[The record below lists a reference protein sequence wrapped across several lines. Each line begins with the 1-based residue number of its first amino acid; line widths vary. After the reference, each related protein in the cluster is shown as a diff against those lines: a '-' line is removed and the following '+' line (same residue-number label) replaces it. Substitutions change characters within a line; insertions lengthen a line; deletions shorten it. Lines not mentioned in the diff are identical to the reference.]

1 MMALSAAYDL
11 SSPCTTSCREDQ
23 DSRKIS
29 CTLLRYRF
37 SFSNS
42 FSAVVVGCM
51 MNDEWCD
58 NCGGG
63 MKLRYIHQH
72 KEFRRK
78 PKSKLTVNQFQQQES
93 NATLIVQKQDLN
105 RVEELTQ

>member
-1 MMALSAAYDL
+1 
-11 SSPCTTSCREDQ
+11 
-23 DSRKIS
+23 
-29 CTLLRYRF
+29 
-37 SFSNS
+37 
-42 FSAVVVGCM
+42 

-105 RVEELTQ
+105 RVEGCRRMLLEVMDSGGSR